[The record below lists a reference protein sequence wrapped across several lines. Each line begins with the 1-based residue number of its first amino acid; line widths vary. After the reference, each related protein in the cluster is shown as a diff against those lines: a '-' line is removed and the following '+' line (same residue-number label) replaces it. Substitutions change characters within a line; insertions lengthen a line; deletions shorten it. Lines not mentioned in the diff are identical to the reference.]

1 MKKDNIHLLNKIV
14 TAKSNELGFE
24 IMKPKHSDS
33 VVSILR
39 DKVHLFIEMH
49 SPIVTSLPLQM
60 SICVEDDA
68 VRTLLFPSPII
79 INSGNVCQ
87 FVRLSNVANQYLY
100 RGNNLGRFWVDEECF
115 DLAYELILEEYLIE
129 HYTKEI
135 GKQLFD
141 LPLAH
146 FTDCHIPL
154 LMLAKNTWK
163 ADIAMNYLKELREN
177 GYIDNQ
183 RYGLW

>member
-1 MKKDNIHLLNKIV
+1 MKNENIHLINKII
-14 TAKSNELGFE
+14 TAKSNELDFKILKTE
-24 IMKPKHSDS
+24 HSGTVISMLQEDW
-33 VVSILR
+33 
-39 DKVHLFIEMH
+39 HLFIEMH
-49 SPIVTSLPLQM
+49 SPIVPSLPLQM
-60 SICVEDDA
+60 SICVEDKA

-79 INSGNVCQ
+79 INSGNVYQ

-100 RGNNLGRFWVDEECF
+100 RGNALGRFWVDEESL

-129 HYTKEI
+129 HYTEEI

-163 ADIAMNYLKELREN
+163 ADTAMSYLKELWEN